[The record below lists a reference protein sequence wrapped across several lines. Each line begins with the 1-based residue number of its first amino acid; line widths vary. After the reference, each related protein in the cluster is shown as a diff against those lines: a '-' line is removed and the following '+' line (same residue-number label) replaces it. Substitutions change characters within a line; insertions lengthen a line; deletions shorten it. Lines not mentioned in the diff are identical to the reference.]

1 MYKVQSIGREKYW
14 QIVHHSFPIQ
24 TLSKHWNTYSIFH
37 SFFPANTSCYAILFD
52 VDRAV
57 GDTNDQKPVIMGKNV
72 MHREEIQQMIA
83 EMKEKKPKEMIK
95 KKTDKEEVK
104 ISLVKSRQQTAS
116 TSTTPTTAATN
127 HADVTTA
134 VSTTIG
140 VLVIAC
146 DRPTVARALDLL
158 LKLVI
163 ICSCR
168 CSSLLC
174 FNEYL

>member
-1 MYKVQSIGREKYW
+1 LA
-14 QIVHHSFPIQ
+14 SFPLICLFSHPNVVKALKCNRALTQ
-24 TLSKHWNTYSIFH
+24 FTIVFSLSNPVNI
-37 SFFPANTSCYAILFD
+37 SCYAILIEI
-52 VDRAV
+52 DRAV
-57 GDTNDQKPVIMGKNV
+57 GESNDQKPVIMGKNV

-116 TSTTPTTAATN
+116 TSTTPTTAATS
-127 HADVTTA
+127 HASVTTA

-163 ICSCR
+163 IRSCW
-168 CSSLLC
+168 CSSLLY
-174 FNEYL
+174 FN